1 MALARFPHPLTLLT
15 GCILAAAIGSYVLP
29 AGQYDRQTDP
39 ATGRQVVVAG
49 TYHHVERRPVG
60 PFEAL
65 VAIPKGLT
73 DAASVVFLVFLVGGA
88 FTVVD
93 ETGALRQG
101 VTRLVKRLGNREA
114 LVIPIVSLTFAL
126 GGALENMSEEIIALV
141 PVLLLVTRRLGFD
154 ALTAVAISI
163 GAAAVGSAFSPINPF
178 QVQIAQKLAG
188 LPPLSGAGFRIAIMA
203 VALAGWI
210 WGTWRHASRIRV
222 APPEPGI
229 PSVKA
234 GPTSEEAA
242 VAGGAA
248 LDGRPD
254 DETPL
259 DLRRGVVLTLVIVA
273 FAVFVFGV
281 MRLGW
286 DFDQMA
292 ALFFAMGLLS
302 GIIGGLGVGG
312 TARGFVTGF
321 TSMAY
326 AAMLIG
332 FARAIF
338 VVLNQGRI
346 IDTLVNALVTPLQ
359 NLPVVLSALGMMAV
373 QAAVH
378 APVPSVSGQAVLTMP
393 VLVPMSDL
401 IGLSRQVVVLA
412 YQYGAGL
419 TELVT
424 PTNGA
429 LMAVTAAAGVKYGDW
444 LEFAVPLFVGLL
456 GLGAVAIAIAIAI
469 GL

>member
-1 MALARFPHPLTLLT
+1 MVASGCVLRCAHVARASFPHPLTLLT
-15 GCILAAAIGSYVLP
+15 ACIFVAAICSYILP
-29 AGQYDRQTDP
+29 AGEYDRREDP
-39 ATGRQVVVAG
+39 ATGRTVVVAG
-49 TYHHVERRPVG
+49 TYHRVESHHVG

-65 VAIPKGLT
+65 VAIPKGLA
-73 DAASVVFLVFLVGGA
+73 DAASVVFFVFLVGGA
-88 FTVVD
+88 LTVVD

-101 VTRLVKRLGNREA
+101 VGWLVRRLANREA

-126 GGALENMSEEIIALV
+126 GGALENMAEEIIALV

-163 GAAAVGSAFSPINPF
+163 GAAAVGAAFSPINPF

-188 LPPLSGAGFRIAIMA
+188 LPLLSGAAFRIAIMA
-203 VALAGWI
+203 VALTGWI
-210 WGTWRHASRIRV
+210 WGTWRHARRTRM
-222 APPEPGI
+222 APEEGE
-229 PSVKA
+229 
-234 GPTSEEAA
+234 GPT
-242 VAGGAA
+242 AG
-248 LDGRPD
+248 
-254 DETPL
+254 TSL
-259 DLRRGVVLTLVIVA
+259 DLRRCIVLGLVIVA

-302 GIIGGLGVGG
+302 GISGGLGVGG

-321 TSMAY
+321 ASMAY

-338 VVLNQGRI
+338 VVLNQGHI
-346 IDTLVNALVTPLQ
+346 IDTIVNVLVAPLQ
-359 NLPVVLSALGMMAV
+359 NLPIALSALGMMLV
-373 QAAVH
+373 QVAVH

-429 LMAVTAAAGVKYGDW
+429 LMAVTAAAGVKFGDW
-444 LEFAVPLFVGLL
+444 LEFVIPLFAALL
-456 GLGAVAIAIAIAI
+456 GLGAVAIVIAIAA